1 MIKLNC
7 KQAMNFRNRRM
18 FKDLRRKINFLISFI
33 RIYYALT
40 IESLKKMNEISIFS
54 LRLNSI
60 SNSIRK
66 NFNFHPQIRL

>member
-7 KQAMNFRNRRM
+7 KQAMNFRKRRM
-18 FKDLRRKINFLISFI
+18 FKDLRQKINFLISLYAFI
-33 RIYYALT
+33 MRLQLKA
-40 IESLKKMNEISIFS
+40 LKKMNEISIFS

>member
-1 MIKLNC
+1 
-7 KQAMNFRNRRM
+7 MNFRKRRM

-60 SNSIRK
+60 SKSIRK

>member
-1 MIKLNC
+1 MIKLNW
-7 KQAMNFRNRRM
+7 KQAMNFRKRRM

>member
-7 KQAMNFRNRRM
+7 KQAMNFRKRRM

>member
-7 KQAMNFRNRRM
+7 KQAMNFRKRRM
-18 FKDLRRKINFLISFI
+18 FKDLRQKINFLISFI